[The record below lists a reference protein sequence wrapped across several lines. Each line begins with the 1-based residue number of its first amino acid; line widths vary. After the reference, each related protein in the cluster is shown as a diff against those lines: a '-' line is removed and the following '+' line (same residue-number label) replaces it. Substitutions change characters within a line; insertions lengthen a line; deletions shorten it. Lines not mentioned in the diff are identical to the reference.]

1 MKKIKE
7 KITIENILCLLIII
21 CPILDMASFIFRNVY
36 NTSISPSTFLRPI
49 IPICAIMYIFIKKPI
64 KLKLL
69 IAATIYGI
77 YAIIHLMLFSL
88 VKTGSSYSGLIHE
101 LQYLVNYSF
110 MILNLFIYMYI
121 FKNENCKKL
130 KKSVIIA
137 ITIYITSIFISILT
151 KTSSSTYI
159 EKMGYKGWF
168 ESGNSISS
176 ILILSMF
183 IILNLVKDKKYKYW
197 IIAVTVLVRNIF
209 NYVNWD
215 TSGAIWIY
223 TCIIYLCGS
232 GNISSNTKQSTI
244 K

>member
-1 MKKIKE
+1 MKKVKE

-21 CPILDMASFIFRNVY
+21 CPILDMASFIFRNIF
-36 NTSISPSTFLRPI
+36 NTNISPSTFLRPI
-49 IPICAIMYIFIKKPI
+49 IPICAILYIFIKRPI

-69 IAATIYGI
+69 LVAAIYGV
-77 YAIIHLMLFSL
+77 YAIIHLILFNL
-88 VKTGSSYSGLIHE
+88 VKTGSSYSGIIHE

-130 KKSVIIA
+130 KKSIFIA

-151 KTSSSTYI
+151 NTSSSTYI

-183 IILNLVKDKKYKYW
+183 IILNLIKDKKYKYW
-197 IIAVTVLVRNIF
+197 VLAITTFVRNIL
-209 NYVNWD
+209 NNANW
-215 TSGAIWIY
+215 
-223 TCIIYLCGS
+223 
-232 GNISSNTKQSTI
+232 N
-244 K
+244 